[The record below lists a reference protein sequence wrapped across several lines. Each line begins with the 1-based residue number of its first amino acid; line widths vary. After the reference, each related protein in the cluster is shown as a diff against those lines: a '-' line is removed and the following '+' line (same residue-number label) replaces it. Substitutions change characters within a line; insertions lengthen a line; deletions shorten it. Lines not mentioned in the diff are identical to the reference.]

1 MSAQNRYRTLIEHI
15 GRIYAASDNEKRT
28 ELLQAGLDQIVSVVD
43 PQNAQQWSTVG
54 ADSDRLLKVW
64 VAKEH
69 DEAATAVVEQL
80 TDILRELIRS
90 STEENESSVV
100 TVSKVEEPVVHIKA
114 DPVVTVKKDEIK
126 PEPVVAVKKEEV
138 VAVKKVEVPV
148 LVVETDDEAEAEVNG
163 EDEGEVD
170 AEDEEDEGEGEGSVI
185 EPDAEAEGEE
195 DDEGEIDYIAFRGVE
210 NKYLWNSA
218 TKKVYA
224 IVTDDDGEE
233 AQGEEIG
240 AVVNGKVK
248 LNVKPYVAK
257 GRTYWLEPVY
267 NKIHATIS
275 GSSEVGD
282 EIGELVGGKV
292 QIYASK

>member
-1 MSAQNRYRTLIEHI
+1 
-15 GRIYAASDNEKRT
+15 
-28 ELLQAGLDQIVSVVD
+28 
-43 PQNAQQWSTVG
+43 VG

-69 DEAATAVVEQL
+69 DEAAKAVAEQL

-90 STEENESSVV
+90 STEEHNESSVV
-100 TVSKVEEPVVHIKA
+100 TVSKVEEPVVHVKA
-114 DPVVTVKKDEIK
+114 DPVVAVKKE
-126 PEPVVAVKKEEV
+126 EVVAVKKEEV

-148 LVVETDDEAEAEVNG
+148 LVVESED
-163 EDEGEVD
+163 EDEGDAEVDEAEVD
-170 AEDEEDEGEGEGSVI
+170 AEPDDDEGEGEGEDDEDEGSVV
-185 EPDAEAEGEE
+185 EPDAEADAEAEE
-195 DDEGEIDYIAFRGVE
+195 EDEGEIDYIAFRGTE

-218 TKKVYA
+218 TKKVYG

-233 AQGEEIG
+233 AQGEEVG
-240 AVVNGKVK
+240 SVVNGKVK

>member
-1 MSAQNRYRTLIEHI
+1 MSAQTRYRTLIEHI

-43 PQNAQQWSTVG
+43 PQSAHQWTTVG

-69 DEAATAVVEQL
+69 DEAAKAVAEQL

-90 STEENESSVV
+90 STEENNESSVV
-100 TVSKVEEPVVHIKA
+100 TVSKVEEPVVHVQA
-114 DPVVTVKKDEIK
+114 
-126 PEPVVAVKKEEV
+126 EPVVAVKKEEV
-138 VAVKKVEVPV
+138 VAVKKEEVVTVKKIEPPPV
-148 LVVETDDEAEAEVNG
+148 LVVESED
-163 EDEGEVD
+163 EDEGDAEVDEAEVD
-170 AEDEEDEGEGEGSVI
+170 AETDEDEGSVVEPDAEGEEEDEGE
-185 EPDAEAEGEE
+185 
-195 DDEGEIDYIAFRGVE
+195 DEGEIDYIAFRGTE

-218 TKKVYA
+218 TKKVYG

-233 AQGEEIG
+233 AQGEEVG
-240 AVVNGKVK
+240 SVVNGKVK
-248 LNVKPYVAK
+248 LNVKPYSAK
-257 GRTYWLEPVY
+257 GRSYWLEPVY